1 MRINEFLALRPAE
14 FREIHFLAIFHC
26 LFSKIAKSNAFRI
39 RSNPAKPLWRQT
51 MRFLKGWP
59 ITRFLRRFLG
69 SKARFPDIFHHLTH
83 V

>member
-1 MRINEFLALRPAE
+1 
-14 FREIHFLAIFHC
+14 
-26 LFSKIAKSNAFRI
+26 
-39 RSNPAKPLWRQT
+39 